1 MRRVDD
7 GKTAAVIANPKT
19 AEFQLCRTSLLP
31 GLFKTLGCNKSN
43 PLPWRLFEVSW
54 SLSQTEAQAQSPPP
68 PPPPPPT
75 PALPPHPT
83 TPPLPPPTPRHR
95 TATNTTVPGE
105 RHGQA

>member
-54 SLSQTEAQAQSPPP
+54 SLSQTEAQAQSPHPP
-68 PPPPPPT
+68 PPPP
-75 PALPPHPT
+75 L
-83 TPPLPPPTPRHR
+83 LWE
-95 TATNTTVPGE
+95 TNIVP
-105 RHGQA
+105 QLCY

>member
-54 SLSQTEAQAQSPPP
+54 SLSQTEAQAQSPHPP
-68 PPPPPPT
+68 PPPSP
-75 PALPPHPT
+75 LPQPK
-83 TPPLPPPTPRHR
+83 PLPPPHHCPPPPSQLGS
-95 TATNTTVPGE
+95 ANGS
-105 RHGQA
+105 